1 MPDVTGIVISGIMNF
16 GNDADMIKAMAK
28 DAIGCK
34 AEDVKIP
41 YDESQFARRRFI
53 NDVIVGKLTG
63 SVRFSTQ
70 ALIDTFYE
78 FLEMPTEATK
88 QMQAKDDLRDI
99 ERYLNNETRRPIV
112 LGHPII
118 NLCGANFECQ
128 MDFAFLGP
136 HIVKT
141 NKHKEGRKWVY
152 DEEEVY
158 LAEAVRIFPNKPAV
172 KETSKILDVGIGTRL
187 ELYVMIKEMQKW
199 VDAHKCAGGQP
210 ILLRASY
217 YYLKK
222 DREDDKH
229 YSDNFFDGKG
239 GNVISLSVIYSE
251 DTMKAIDD
259 IYAPKLREFLEGN
272 SVLSGEC
279 KNCSSRMLCG
289 CVDVFGNP
297 LETKKKR

>member
-1 MPDVTGIVISGIMNF
+1 MEAKKIYESGKLHGVYRCGKREELVNKIPRIDKEGMPDVTGIVISGIMNF

-217 YYLKK
+217 YYSEPEDVLK
-222 DREDDKH
+222 H
-229 YSDNFFDGKG
+229 
-239 GNVISLSVIYSE
+239 I
-251 DTMKAIDD
+251 
-259 IYAPKLREFLEGN
+259 
-272 SVLSGEC
+272 
-279 KNCSSRMLCG
+279 
-289 CVDVFGNP
+289 
-297 LETKKKR
+297 